1 MSWLETFS
9 SWATRCVS
17 SSWGMLLALLV
28 FCSWLVVGPIIGWG
42 NAWFYF
48 DAVASAAAF
57 FLLFLLQRSQTKDSM
72 ALHLKVNELLAALH
86 KASPRL
92 INIEDLSEAEIVDL
106 HERFQKLQESDTA
119 AHSIEEISP
128 VPVPAS

>member
-1 MSWLETFS
+1 
-9 SWATRCVS
+9 
-17 SSWGMLLALLV
+17 MLAALLV
-28 FCSWLVVGPIIGWG
+28 LVYWLVFGPIMGWG

-92 INIEDLSEAEIVDL
+92 INIEDLSEAEIVHL
-106 HERFQKLQESDTA
+106 HDRFEKLQSQDRSS
-119 AHSIEEISP
+119 HSIEDIGPMGDQRSP
-128 VPVPAS
+128 ADPQPQQTS